1 MAHTA
6 TSAPA
11 AMRGSAQSLVYRD
24 EPDCSPPPYPCS
36 DRQLPPCFL
45 FHVDQPA
52 DDPPE
57 YNFYDVERGSLIDR
71 ALAQYAQSISP
82 RLASARYTMLEQDED
97 APVPGQSHSDRFRS
111 FLFYCVA
118 MLCGIVFAAF
128 WICAIGYAIVV
139 SFERVAQGLA

>member
-11 AMRGSAQSLVYRD
+11 TMRGSAQSLVYRD
-24 EPDCSPPPYPCS
+24 EPDCSPPPYPYS

-45 FHVDQPA
+45 YHVDQPA

-82 RLASARYTMLEQDED
+82 SLASARYSILEQDED
-97 APVPGQSHSDRFRS
+97 APVPSQSHSDRFRS

-139 SFERVAQGLA
+139 SFERVAQGLV